1 MNILGNND
9 SKVRVRTKNELE
21 VRKDEFLRICFL
33 LDKLEIK
40 YFLQTGILLGAIRHN
55 GFIPWDWDVELSV
68 FSDEVVKKMDNLIRE
83 IEKSGFKI
91 RKYNKELSKLK
102 IDFIGSLP
110 LDTTAYTIQGWSH
123 DKKRKIFWRNK
134 FKVPDYLFN
143 KMKKIELFEK
153 YHFAPDPPEK
163 YLTHQYGNWKKP
175 LQTSDKSIY
184 LTKEFSGISSVKVFI
199 KKFLNVLK

>member
-68 FSDEVVKKMDNLIRE
+68 FSDDVVKKMDNLIFE
-83 IEKSGFKI
+83 IKQNGFIIEKFHKD
-91 RKYNKELSKLK
+91 LTKLK
-102 IDFIGSLP
+102 IDFIGKLP
-110 LDTTAYTIQGWSH
+110 KETTSYTIQGWKH
-123 DKKRKIFWRNK
+123 DKRNKVYWRNK
-134 FKVPDYLFN
+134 FKVPDYLFA
-143 KMKKIELFEK
+143 KMKKIKLFEK
-153 YHFAPDPPEK
+153 YHWAPYPPEN
-163 YLTHQYGNWKKP
+163 YLEHQYGNWKKP
-175 LQTSDKSIY
+175 MQSSDKSKY
-184 LTKEFSGISSVKVFI
+184 LTRKFSGISFFQLCLTRI
-199 KKFLNVLK
+199 LNIIR